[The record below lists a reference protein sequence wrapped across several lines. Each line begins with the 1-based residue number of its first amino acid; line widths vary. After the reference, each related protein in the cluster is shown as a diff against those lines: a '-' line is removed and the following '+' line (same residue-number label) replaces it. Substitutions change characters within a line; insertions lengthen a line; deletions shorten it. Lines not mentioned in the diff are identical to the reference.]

1 MAEVLSARRVSRV
14 YRNGK
19 GVHDVDLSLE
29 AGELVA
35 LMGPN
40 GSGKST
46 LLQVLGTAARPT
58 SGQVAWFGDRN
69 FRNPGVRRRLGVVL
83 DQPAHFDE
91 LTAYQNAWF
100 FARQYGVPPDA
111 AAARLEEA
119 LRWAGL
125 WEAREQRVKEFSL
138 GMRRKLS
145 LVEAFVHRPQVLLL
159 DEPTLALDY
168 HAELSLI
175 ERLQVLSLT
184 GTAVLIATNDVH
196 LAERLCHR
204 VLFLHQGRVVREGR
218 VAALLTEVAGFK
230 EVELQLHSP
239 IPLDVFSAL
248 QGVEAASVR
257 GDAVHIVLS
266 RGANP
271 AQVLAVLNGST
282 DLVNTMRVR
291 QPNLGDLFLKL
302 TGVALP
308 AGHPDRSAETAGQ
321 PRGSRG

>member
-1 MAEVLSARRVSRV
+1 MAEVLSAQRVSRV

-19 GVHDVDLSLE
+19 GVRDIDLRLE
-29 AGELVA
+29 PGELVA

-46 LLQVLGTAARPT
+46 LLEVLGTVAHPT
-58 SGQVAWFGDRN
+58 GGAVAWFGDRH
-69 FRNPGVRRRLGVVL
+69 FRNPEVRRRLGVVL

-100 FARQYGVPPDA
+100 FARQYGVPSDM
-111 AAARLEEA
+111 ARSRIEEA
-119 LRWAGL
+119 LHWAGL
-125 WEAREQRVKEFSL
+125 WDARDQRVKEFSL

-145 LVEAFVHRPQVLLL
+145 LVEAFVHRPQILLL

-168 HAELSLI
+168 QAELSLI

-204 VLFLHQGRVVREGR
+204 VLFLHHGRVVREGR
-218 VAALLTEVAGFK
+218 VAALLAEVAGFK

-239 IPLDVFSAL
+239 IPLDTFAGL
-248 QGVEAASVR
+248 QGVEAATVR
-257 GDAVHIVLS
+257 GDVVHFVLS

-271 AQVLAVLNGST
+271 AQVLSVLNGSA
-282 DLVNTMRVR
+282 DLISTMRVR

-302 TGVALP
+302 TGIALP
-308 AGHPDRSAETAGQ
+308 LAHTERIPEEMELPRSLR
-321 PRGSRG
+321 P